1 MHCVKFDV
9 VLIVYLTDWMVMLG
23 FVKIA
28 LPYFLWCLIAA
39 SFIPDILG
47 ALRVWSR
54 WVSWTHIIS
63 HDVDLKMVDRSSS
76 FTLVKISKVKIPS
89 MFIDTI
95 VNAGPDKDRFRR
107 GFL

>member
-1 MHCVKFDV
+1 M
-9 VLIVYLTDWMVMLG
+9 VYRLRLVS
-23 FVKIA
+23 
-28 LPYFLWCLIAA
+28 A
-39 SFIPDILG
+39 SCIPDILG

-63 HDVDLKMVDRSSS
+63 HDVDLEMVDRSSF
-76 FTLVKISKVKIPS
+76 FTLVIPS

-95 VNAGPDKDRFRR
+95 VNAGPDKGRFRR